1 MKISEID
8 ELFEKCWKGYE
19 KKGMKTMFGKRV
31 PNCVKKE
38 SIEVSEG
45 MPEMAPVYPNIKS
58 GINDAYNTID
68 EIDYVIVRL
77 QKTIAEEYGDDIP
90 DEYQKP
96 LDFIIDIMNKKLPS
110 AIRHIADI
118 AKDDEVYESINE
130 DLRAWFG
137 KGKKGG
143 AGGGG
148 WDRYNTKGER
158 VGKCGLQTESLEVDE
173 SEYDAF
179 DIMHEDPPIGVD
191 FDMDNL
197 PKVDWS
203 KHSPEEIKSFYS
215 TIENLDFDDSKD
227 ITGTGYSGA
236 WAEALKWLDDNVMNK
251 LDKEHNLEE

>member
-1 MKISEID
+1 
-8 ELFEKCWKGYE
+8 
-19 KKGMKTMFGKRV
+19 
-31 PNCVKKE
+31 
-38 SIEVSEG
+38 
-45 MPEMAPVYPNIKS
+45 
-58 GINDAYNTID
+58 
-68 EIDYVIVRL
+68 
-77 QKTIAEEYGDDIP
+77 
-90 DEYQKP
+90 
-96 LDFIIDIMNKKLPS
+96 MNKKLPS

-251 LDKEHNLEE
+251 LDKDIDEALTEEQFDEAAGEKDACYHKVKSRYKVWPSAYASGALVKCRKVGAANWGNSKK